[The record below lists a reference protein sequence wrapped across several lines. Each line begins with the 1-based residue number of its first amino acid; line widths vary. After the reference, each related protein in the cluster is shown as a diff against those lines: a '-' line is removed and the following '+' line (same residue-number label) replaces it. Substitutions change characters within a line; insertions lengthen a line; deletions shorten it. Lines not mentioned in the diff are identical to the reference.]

1 MPTRNQPRFRP
12 NTPRE
17 RNYTVQHLRSSA
29 AQLAA
34 IQEALETNPNYEP
47 LQFKADMTNAY
58 RHLNHAWNSRT
69 WSAHRLSPKRSAASQ
84 ARDNKKLEQLPTDIW
99 LHEPYGD
106 KPTPSYGASQ
116 LPLALPKEIPC
127 TLFHLQDSKSQIN
140 SIANDLHSR
149 PKSTRALTVHIEHA
163 YHHLNYA
170 WNTRHLAGSDAW
182 GGHDEKFYELREMP
196 VDISFDGLTQF

>member
-1 MPTRNQPRFRP
+1 MPKRYMPRFCSNPPCDRY
-12 NTPRE
+12 
-17 RNYTVQHLRSSA
+17 YTVLHLRSSA

-34 IQEALETNPNYEP
+34 IAEALQTNPNYEP

-58 RHLNHAWNSRT
+58 RHLNQAWNSRT

-99 LHEPYGD
+99 LHDPYGD

-116 LPLALPKEIPC
+116 VPLALPKEIPC
-127 TLFHLQDSKSQIN
+127 TLFHLRDSKVQIN
-140 SIANDLHSR
+140 NIANDLHSR
-149 PKSTRALTVHIEHA
+149 PKSTDAFTGHIEHA

-170 WNTRHLAGSDAW
+170 WNTRHLESDEAW
-182 GGHDEKFYELREMP
+182 GGHDEEFYELREMP
-196 VDISFDGLTQF
+196 VDISFDELTQF